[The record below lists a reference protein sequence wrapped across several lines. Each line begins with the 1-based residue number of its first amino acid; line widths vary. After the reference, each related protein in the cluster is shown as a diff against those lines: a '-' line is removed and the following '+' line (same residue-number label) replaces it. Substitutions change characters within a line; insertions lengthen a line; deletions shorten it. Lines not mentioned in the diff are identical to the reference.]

1 MKRIAVAGFLA
12 SVLVLTGCGADPV
25 TGEGLETTE
34 GAITQEA
41 GGDLLA
47 AHGLEGLTGQE
58 IVDELD
64 SDPRPRPLPVAASVY
79 GDEVVVMDEAQEVA
93 LPIDG
98 DEFYVSF
105 APYQTFTHPC
115 TYHALGGCQGE
126 MVEEDFDVTITSDDG
141 EVLFDQQVTSWANGF
156 IGVWLPRDVNATLEV
171 SYADGTAGAVPIS
184 TFDGDPTCVTT
195 IELT

>member
-1 MKRIAVAGFLA
+1 
-12 SVLVLTGCGADPV
+12 
-25 TGEGLETTE
+25 
-34 GAITQEA
+34 
-41 GGDLLA
+41 
-47 AHGLEGLTGQE
+47 
-58 IVDELD
+58 
-64 SDPRPRPLPVAASVY
+64 
-79 GDEVVVMDEAQEVA
+79 MDEAQEVA